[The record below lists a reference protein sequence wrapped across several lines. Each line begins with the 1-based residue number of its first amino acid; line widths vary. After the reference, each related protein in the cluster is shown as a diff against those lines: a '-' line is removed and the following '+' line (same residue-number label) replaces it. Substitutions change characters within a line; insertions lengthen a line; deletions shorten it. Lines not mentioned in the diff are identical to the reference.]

1 MKVKTYTKEDI
12 ENAVHRLWDKDPEK
26 IIKIAITETDTFVR
40 IFENSPEGIYE
51 ALQYADSLS
60 IDAGDYNP
68 CDTWIYVYDTETI
81 PGLGSFTTLLDS
93 PIDIAETASILYEY
107 WTAQEL
113 NKVFAGWGITFEEQ
127 EIAPCPFCGFNA
139 IVPNDFYR
147 SKTIKVRCPM
157 CAAQGSPRQS
167 DEDAIRAWNRRTT
180 NAK

>member
-12 ENAVHRLWDKDPEK
+12 ENAIHRLWDKAPLKVICIDEDTNSDVK
-26 IIKIAITETDTFVR
+26 IYGNNHSGFCEALHFELRLNVDQSSYNPHDSWFYIRQTETL
-40 IFENSPEGIYE
+40 PEM
-51 ALQYADSLS
+51 
-60 IDAGDYNP
+60 
-68 CDTWIYVYDTETI
+68 V
-81 PGLGSFTTLLDS
+81 SFSTLLDS
-93 PIDIAETASILYEY
+93 PIDVAGVANSLYSY

-113 NKVFAGWGITFEEQ
+113 NKVFAGCGITFEEQ

-167 DEDAIRAWNRRTT
+167 DEDAIIAWNKRFT
-180 NAK
+180 NGK